1 MCQNKI
7 IQTETSSPKHPG
19 VDFVLTAARG
29 CVVSLVNTAFPF
41 PSKYQLQMPSW
52 FAVGLCVHFLF
63 LVPGFLL
70 VCACVCLVH
79 VASVSVS
86 SW

>member
-7 IQTETSSPKHPG
+7 IQTETSSPKHHG

-29 CVVSLVNTAFPF
+29 CVVPF

-52 FAVGLCVHFLF
+52 FAVGLCVRFLF

-70 VCACVCLVH
+70 VCACVGLVQA
-79 VASVSVS
+79 ASVSVS